1 MIYKVKSGARLPV
14 SAQVAGEEC
23 ERLESSGGLTPANL
37 VNASRPDDAPLHGCF
52 EWDDSVA
59 AEKYRERQA
68 SYIIRSIEVSVGRSS
83 EPVRAFVPVASDNSR
98 EFRSIGVVLRSSDSR
113 DALLDSA
120 KRELM
125 AFVRKYRALNEL
137 SDVFAAIEETV
148 GTQQTLELAG

>member
-68 SYIIRSIEVSVGRSS
+68 SYIIRSIEVSVERSS
-83 EPVRAFVPVASDNSR
+83 EPVRAFVPVVSENSR

-113 DALLDSA
+113 EALLDSA

-148 GTQQTLELAG
+148 GSQQTLELAG